1 VISALNT
8 KLALAQN
15 RVTQAVTSS
24 ILWMRW
30 QSLSSDGQRIVKWSI
45 ALLAVALV
53 WAYVWLPAARGRE
66 ALSLRIPVL
75 QAQLATMRNEAAEVK
90 RINTMPL
97 VITTNPRTLADSVGL
112 QTVFGQSNNAT
123 ATVTAIV
130 TINERRQFRVN
141 IASVAY
147 TSWLDS
153 LDMALSRYRV
163 RVVSVNLKPLQ
174 PGSSA
179 ALMAVELVLADDAP
193 AGR

>member
-1 VISALNT
+1 M
-8 KLALAQN
+8 
-15 RVTQAVTSS
+15 QAVTSS
-24 ILWMRW
+24 ALYLSLWTRW

-75 QAQLATMRNEAAEVK
+75 QAQLAAMRSEATEIK

-97 VITTNPRTLADSVGL
+97 VVATNPRTLADSVGL
-112 QTVFGQSNNAT
+112 QTVFGQNNSAAT
-123 ATVTAIV
+123 V

-147 TSWLDS
+147 TTWLDS

-179 ALMAVELVLADDAP
+179 ALMAVELVLADDTP
-193 AGR
+193 ASK

>member
-1 VISALNT
+1 MISALNT
-8 KLALAQN
+8 KLAVAQN

-24 ILWMRW
+24 ALWMRW

-97 VITTNPRTLADSVGL
+97 VITINPRTLADSVGL
-112 QTVFGQSNNAT
+112 QTVFGQNNT
-123 ATVTAIV
+123 AAVTV

-153 LDMALSRYRV
+153 LDMALSHYRV

>member
-1 VISALNT
+1 MISALST
-8 KLALAQN
+8 KLANAQN
-15 RVTQAVTSS
+15 RVMQAVTSS
-24 ILWMRW
+24 ALYLSLWTRW

-75 QAQLATMRNEAAEVK
+75 QAQLAAMRSEATEIK

-97 VITTNPRTLADSVGL
+97 VVATNPRTLADSVGL
-112 QTVFGQSNNAT
+112 QTVFGQNNSAAT
-123 ATVTAIV
+123 V

-147 TSWLDS
+147 TTWLDS

-179 ALMAVELVLADDAP
+179 ALMAVELVLADDTP
-193 AGR
+193 ASK

>member
-1 VISALNT
+1 MISALST
-8 KLALAQN
+8 KLATAQN
-15 RVTQAVTSS
+15 RVMQAVTSS
-24 ILWMRW
+24 ALYLSLWTRW

-75 QAQLATMRNEAAEVK
+75 QAQLAAMRSEATEIK

-97 VITTNPRTLADSVGL
+97 VVATNPRTLADSVGL
-112 QTVFGQSNNAT
+112 QTVFGQNNSAAT
-123 ATVTAIV
+123 V

-147 TSWLDS
+147 TTWLDS

-179 ALMAVELVLADDAP
+179 ALMAVELVLADDTP
-193 AGR
+193 ASK